1 MRKVHTVFLSI
12 AVAALAALAGSCNT
26 PTLPIPPPIVQQPLV
41 SDPSTGLVTVRID
54 SSIPE
59 RVTHAI
65 VLNDSTQHGVIE
77 ARLADGTFELQIPA
91 EAGDYLHCF
100 FLLQF
105 TDIGQG
111 TAPLLVR

>member
-1 MRKVHTVFLSI
+1 MRKVPTVALSI

-26 PTLPIPPPIVQQPLV
+26 PTLPIPPPIVQQPLEA
-41 SDPSTGLVTVRID
+41 DPTTGLLTVRITT
-54 SSIPE
+54 SIPE

-65 VLNDSTQHGVIE
+65 VLNDATQHGVIE

-91 EAGDYLHCF
+91 ETGDYVHCF

-105 TDIGQG
+105 TEIGQG
-111 TAPLLVR
+111 TVPLLVQ